1 MRLTYNEFVK
11 ENFDEEEEA
20 QRIINAVEWDD
31 WILKGG
37 ANPY

>member
-11 ENFDEEEEA
+11 ENFDEEEA